1 MRKSQRSDRLA
12 PSPTVR
18 AMLRWLRQRAPFA
31 AMGLLTLVLAHNLVF
46 VVGYGAAYREALSR
60 TGHGGA
66 WTTAVVVV
74 LGLGLG
80 LLLAGAWRIAA
91 LTRQARGLGS
101 IPLNLRAR
109 PAFLPGLVSLWV
121 RLALTGT
128 VLYTVQENIEHL
140 RAGSDLPGVAV
151 LVPGGGP
158 DTLGIVAAVAAGVA
172 LVGQLFLWRRAV
184 LSARIAAARLRLPR
198 AAASFP
204 RPLQDAGRRPSSILG
219 QRLAVRAPP
228 LG

>member
-1 MRKSQRSDRLA
+1 M
-12 PSPTVR
+12 P
-18 AMLRWLRQRAPFA
+18 RWVRQRAPFA

-46 VVGYGAAYREALSR
+46 LVGYGAAYREALSR
-60 TGHGGA
+60 SGHGGA
-66 WTTAVVVV
+66 WTTAVALV
-74 LGLGLG
+74 LALGLG
-80 LLLAGAWRIAA
+80 LLLAAAWRIAA
-91 LTRQARGLGS
+91 LTRQARGLG
-101 IPLNLRAR
+101 PLLVGPGAR
-109 PAFLPGLVSLWV
+109 PAFVPGFVSLWV
-121 RLALTGT
+121 RLAVVGGT
-128 VLYTVQENIEHL
+128 LFTVQENIEHL
-140 RAGSDLPGVAV
+140 RAGADLPGIAV